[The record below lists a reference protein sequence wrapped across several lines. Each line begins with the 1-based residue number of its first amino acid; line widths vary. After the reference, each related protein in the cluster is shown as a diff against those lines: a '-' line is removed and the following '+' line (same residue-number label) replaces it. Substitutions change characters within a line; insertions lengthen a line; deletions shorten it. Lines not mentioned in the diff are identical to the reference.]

1 MNNDSNDLQKA
12 KLRDISMV
20 TEKFTGNIATN
31 CSLNWINGI
40 HEGVWIKRWR
50 ARCVLR
56 AQLIQVIYIQTKYIV
71 LQTEIPKYV
80 WRSSGS

>member
-40 HEGVWIKRWR
+40 HEGV
-50 ARCVLR
+50 
-56 AQLIQVIYIQTKYIV
+56 
-71 LQTEIPKYV
+71 
-80 WRSSGS
+80 